1 MYNINM
7 THPLVSAIIPVYDTG
22 ASALLLANDLLR
34 GDYDNLEILLVNDG
48 STDDSF
54 KLLKTLKDPKVK
66 VFHQSNGGVS
76 SARNLGLAKA
86 KGDLV
91 VFPDSDDRVA
101 SDFVSKLVKEIEK
114 PDTSLVASGVHYH
127 KLAKNSEEDVYLDA
141 FPQKPHEPL
150 STFVLRSLLH
160 DGRMYATFNKIFRA
174 DVIREHQLRF
184 DEKLKFA
191 EDTKF
196 VLDYLCFAEGKIR
209 FVPKPLYIYYA
220 GTPTSAAKTLGLT
233 WQNWQRSYQN
243 LTAWVSDLGQ
253 MSVENRLLLLRVRAH
268 WRLSW
273 LHMNLLARKGKQ

>member
-7 THPLVSAIIPVYDTG
+7 THPLVSAIIPVYNTG
-22 ASALLLANDLLR
+22 ASALLLVNDLLQ
-34 GDYDNLEILLVNDG
+34 GDYENLEIILIDDG
-48 STDDSF
+48 SIDDSF

-76 SARNLGLAKA
+76 AARNFGVKKA
-86 KGDLV
+86 KGDFI

-101 SDFVSKLVKEIEK
+101 PDFVSKLVKEIEK
-114 PDTSLVASGVHYH
+114 PNTSLAASGVHYH
-127 KLAKNSEEDVYLDA
+127 KLARSSEEDVYLDP
-141 FPQKPHEPL
+141 FPQRPNEPL

-160 DGRMYATFNKIFRA
+160 DGRMYSTFNKIFRA
-174 DVIREHQLRF
+174 DLIRDREIRF

-196 VLDYLCFAEGKIR
+196 VLDYLRHADGKIR
-209 FVPKPLYIYYA
+209 FVLKPLYIYYA

-233 WQNWQRSYQN
+233 WQNWQRSYKN
-243 LTAWVSDLGQ
+243 LVAWVSDLDQ
-253 MSVENRLLLLRVRAH
+253 MSARNRFLLLRIRTH